1 MTDKKYGSCVYQLEP
16 ETNDLDWKASPQAY
30 FRGKAQIP
38 GAKMNT
44 NWAFILKPV
53 LHDKEWHT
61 HKVDEY
67 ITFLGGNF
75 PDVFD
80 FDAEIEFCMGAEEEK
95 FVITAPTTIHIP
107 AGVPHGP
114 LNFRRVDK
122 PVFFQYALMSGSF
135 NIVTK
140 DGQEIWWE
148 GPNRLCCYDNSKK
161 CVYCNKCVGDTAT
174 PDALGT

>member
-1 MTDKKYGSCVYQLEP
+1 MHEKKYGSYVYQLQP
-16 ETNDLDWKASPQAY
+16 ETNDLEWKASPQAY

-38 GAKMNT
+38 SARINT

-53 LHDKEWHT
+53 LHDTEWHT

-67 ITFLGGNF
+67 ITFLGGSF

-80 FDAEIEFCMGAEEEK
+80 FDAEIEFCMGEEAEK

-107 AGVPHGP
+107 TGIPHGP
-114 LNFRRVDK
+114 LNFKRVDK

-135 NIVTK
+135 NVVGK
-140 DGQEIWWE
+140 DGKEVWWE
-148 GPNRLCCYDNSKK
+148 GPNRMCCYDKSKK
-161 CVYCNKCVGDTAT
+161 CVYCYKCVGDTSN
-174 PDALGT
+174 PDALGV